1 MKFFLLSFFL
11 LLALVGCE
19 NVDTELAVE
28 AGLDAFKAVTLS
40 DEQVRLY
47 ARQAVELTDSKNQL
61 ALPHSPEAKRLA
73 ALLNGPLRADGQSYD
88 VQIYLTDEVNAFAM
102 ADGTIRIYSGLMQM
116 FDDQELLFV
125 IGHEMGHVASKHI
138 RKKLMLAYAASAVR
152 KGVAAQQEGTA
163 GEIARSVAG
172 DFAEALLNAQFSQQE
187 EREADD
193 YGVAFIK
200 NRGQNGEAAVTALRK
215 LATLGSRHHF
225 LSSHPAPEKR
235 ASRLRDR
242 LDGKAVVD
250 EEPSGLAAVWAWLR
264 EKLVFLA
271 GLLLALLPS

>member
-1 MKFFLLSFFL
+1 MKFFLAPLLLLL
-11 LLALVGCE
+11 LLAGCE
-19 NVDTELAVE
+19 NVDTRLAVE
-28 AGLDAFKAVTLS
+28 AGLDAFKAATLS

-47 ARQAVELTDSKNQL
+47 ARQAAEQADSENQL
-61 ALPHSPEAKRLA
+61 APPESQEARRLA
-73 ALLNGPLRADGQSYD
+73 ALLNGPLRADGQDYD
-88 VQIYLTDEVNAFAM
+88 VRVYLTDEVNAFAM
-102 ADGTIRIYSGLMQM
+102 ADGAIRIYSGLMKM

-125 IGHEMGHVASKHI
+125 IGHEMGHVARKHV

-172 DFAEALLNAQFSQQE
+172 GFAEALLNAQFSQKE

-193 YGVAFIK
+193 YGLAFIK
-200 NRGQNGEAAVTALRK
+200 SRGHDGEAAVTALRK

-242 LDGKAVVD
+242 LDGKIVD
-250 EEPSGLAAVWAWLR
+250 EEPGLLAAAWAWLR

-271 GLLLALLPS
+271 GLLLALLP

>member
-1 MKFFLLSFFL
+1 MLLPFFL
-11 LLALVGCE
+11 LLFVGCE
-19 NVDTELAVE
+19 NVDTQLAVE

-47 ARQAVELTDSKNQL
+47 ARQAAELADGKNQL
-61 ALPHSPEAKRLA
+61 APPDSQEARRLA
-73 ALLNGPLRADGQSYD
+73 ALLNGPLRADGNSYD

-102 ADGTIRIYSGLMQM
+102 ADGTIRLYSGLMKM
-116 FDDQELLFV
+116 LSDQELLFV
-125 IGHEMGHVASKHI
+125 IGHEMGHVARQHI
-138 RKKLMLAYAASAVR
+138 RKKLMLVYAASAVR

-163 GEIARSVAG
+163 GDIARSVLG

-193 YGVAFIK
+193 YGLAFVK
-200 NRGQNGEAAVTALRK
+200 SRGQDGEAAVTALRK

-242 LDGKAVVD
+242 LDGKAVD
-250 EEPSGLAAVWAWLR
+250 EEPSGLAAAVWAWLR
-264 EKLVFLA
+264 EKLAFLA
-271 GLLLALLPS
+271 GLVLALLPQ

>member
-1 MKFFLLSFFL
+1 MKSFLLSFFL

-47 ARQAVELTDSKNQL
+47 ARQAAELTDSKNQL

-152 KGVAAQQEGTA
+152 KGVAAQQDGTA
-163 GEIARSVAG
+163 GDIARSVLG
-172 DFAEALLNAQFSQQE
+172 DFAEELLNAQFSQQE

-200 NRGQNGEAAVTALRK
+200 SRGQNGEAAVTALRK

-225 LSSHPAPEKR
+225 LSSHPAPDKR

-242 LDGKAVVD
+242 LDGKAVD
-250 EEPSGLAAVWAWLR
+250 EEPSGLAAVWVWLR
-264 EKLVFLA
+264 EKLKFLA
-271 GLLLALLPS
+271 GLLLALLP